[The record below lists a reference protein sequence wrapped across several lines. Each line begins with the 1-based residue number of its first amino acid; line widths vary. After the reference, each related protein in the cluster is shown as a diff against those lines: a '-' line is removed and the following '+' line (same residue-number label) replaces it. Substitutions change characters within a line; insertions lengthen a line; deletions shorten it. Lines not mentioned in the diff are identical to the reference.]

1 MKVLSDLIQLST
13 AFSAEVKLDRDFK
26 YDIQVPDGK
35 IEGYIPSNASRKVL
49 ASIIDK
55 LDESTNEKVHLV
67 QASYGKGKSYLL
79 LMLAHLLA
87 NNRPGIL
94 GSFLQKVTDK
104 DEQLDDKLGKKIG
117 QLASR
122 EDKYLIVVPN
132 YADTDFRHALLQGL
146 ITALDAQGIKYRPDT
161 VYRKAAEVLRKWQ
174 ADNPALF
181 TAFAAR
187 VVTKDIETFIAQLER
202 LDHPT
207 YEQFRQY
214 FEAVVG
220 NAFSETDA
228 SNAYDVFAETARSIR
243 PAYRGIVVLYD
254 EFGDMLDKMIN
265 KPEGSGLAVQEFL
278 ESIKHPTAAG
288 TRPNILFV
296 AATHQDP
303 SALAHRQQA
312 DITKIIGRF
321 QRHLLGITN
330 STFTEATDTA
340 ETQEAAELLGTV
352 FLHPEA
358 GRAALAELLTPEYQ
372 DEATRQALKHGLFGH
387 LPKAWVQEQ
396 VVKGLFPL
404 HPLTARLLPKIS
416 NELAQSNRTMFNFL
430 SPSQTEAGGMQHFL
444 NTQAPHRAD
453 TDDEQ
458 PTLFTPDRLLNF
470 FETNLAARE
479 KAGESQAS
487 IWLNDYRN
495 AAGKVTGE
503 TKAERLFRNLLMLKV
518 VRDNRLAP
526 TADMLFYAQDEPR
539 SQRRDFDGLLE
550 TLVTREFLD
559 HDSTNNTYD
568 FPTTGGMT
576 ASQAENEEERKLPE
590 LTLDECATVWKD
602 VQRQGDFVVRQF
614 GTDRVLPTH
623 LAHTPADLRPLL
635 AGLTS
640 YYQGK
645 ADPTDSRGLALYCLA
660 ETPAEETA
668 LRGTI
673 VAAALAAPYVLHAY
687 PRDLTALDGLRTKT
701 RPYRV
706 LQKTLARTEIPNPSP
721 LRERLEARLR
731 AAANSLRTAVKEFFE
746 PVQWRWHYGTEA
758 AQEFAATRKF
768 QAWLEQQVTEQF
780 AQMPDVRD
788 DALWFVGR
796 SKNKEKRNE
805 AFATLYTAL
814 PNLLPLD
821 KPRNALADRILEN
834 LLHSLSLQRTTSNK
848 NQVQYCELREPEKDT
863 PEAAIFAHFDRVLK
877 KPDLASAEDLLL
889 PLLAAPF
896 GLSEHLVK
904 FFFGLYHRLHP
915 LQLTVYKNRK
925 DQPHTLQSLEAL
937 LQNPAQ
943 YGQYAVRRII
953 LSGPMSRYLTQL
965 RELFNEKSASSFADV
980 ARQFKGV
987 WQLLA
992 PVQRALVKR
1001 RGGKAAEFYAAL
1013 ADLKQDIGETEAQEL
1028 FLDTLPNA
1036 LLGLTTSE
1044 AFIDDS
1050 EQVAKFVQRL
1060 RELKELPVKEE
1071 KDFERET
1078 LRELGQGVFG
1088 VTVDSKESLQAAAKA
1103 WYDGLAS
1110 PARLHRY
1117 ENSGLNK
1124 WLELLRDGP
1133 QGQDLTTWYLRDIPE
1148 NSMRDW
1154 ADELAGRQLGLVK
1167 EFAQHKAAAD
1177 SFKRPALPLMQRI
1190 ARGAFGVTSAECAS
1204 ETAFADLFRNWYE
1217 QLSPL
1222 ARQHSFA
1229 DQAVAWLLTNIT
1241 STAPAAQTYLD
1252 TIPRRW
1258 REQGSLQA
1266 AVADSWEEWSET
1278 TAKAVAD
1285 EYERCIG
1292 EVNNWRPPIAEAD
1305 FFQQIGA
1312 IFNLPA
1318 TDTAAQLLAGLQ
1330 TDWLAQLPERT
1341 RQAPWAGQATDE
1353 ALLMSQLLQPADGHA
1368 FFSQTLPERW
1378 KLGQLATMDDATVRR
1393 FLEKLAAVRTQVEGY
1408 RRPLL
1413 EVVQKLK
1420 RNKTDVLT
1428 SPAEYLNSLNNF
1440 MREKPAYKHRAEEH
1454 DTLTEAP
1461 ARLLLAQLR
1470 KTGKLEQ
1477 VVATFATA
1485 LDVPADPHFWTKEQ
1499 QETFVT
1505 AWKNAQDVLFAW
1517 QFPED
1522 RNFADARQKLTTQV
1536 AAICTEYSLS
1546 KAQLRKILD
1555 DLMPTS

>member
-1 MKVLSDLIQLST
+1 MKAISDLIQLST

-26 YDIQVPDGK
+26 YGIEVHDGK
-35 IEGYIPSNASRKVL
+35 IEGYIPSNASRKIL

-79 LMLAHLLA
+79 LMLANLLA

-94 GSFLQKVTDK
+94 DSFLQKVIDK
-104 DEQLDDKLGKKIG
+104 EGQLDDKLGEKIG
-117 QLASR
+117 QLAGR
-122 EDKYLIVVPN
+122 KDKYLIVVPN

-146 ITALDAQGIKYRPDT
+146 ITALDAQGIAYRPDT

-174 ADNPALF
+174 VDNPALF

-187 VVTKDIETFIAQLER
+187 VVTKDIETFIAQLNK

-207 YEQFRQY
+207 YEQLRQY
-214 FEAVVG
+214 FKDVVG

-228 SNAYDVFAETARSIR
+228 SNAYDVFVETARSIR
-243 PAYRGIVVLYD
+243 PAYRGIVILYD

-278 ESIKHPTAAG
+278 ESIKHPTTAG
-288 TRPNILFV
+288 ARPNILFV

-303 SALAHRQQA
+303 SALAKSQRA

-321 QRHLLGITN
+321 QRHLLGILN
-330 STFTEATDTA
+330 STFVDTDDAA

-358 GRAALAELLTPEYQ
+358 GRATLAELLTPEYQ
-372 DEATRQALKHGLFGH
+372 DDATQQAIKHGLFGQ
-387 LPKAWVQEQ
+387 LPDAWVRRQ

-430 SPSQTEAGGMQHFL
+430 SPTQLEAGGMQHFL
-444 NTQAPHRAD
+444 DTQTSHRAD
-453 TDDEQ
+453 GDER
-458 PTLFTPDRLLNF
+458 PALFTPDRLLNF

-479 KAGESQAS
+479 KAGESQAG

-495 AAGKVTGE
+495 AAGRVTGE

-539 SQRRDFDGLLE
+539 SQRRDFDSLLE

-559 HDSTNNTYD
+559 RDSTNNTYD

-590 LTLDECATVWKD
+590 LTLDECAAVWQD
-602 VQRQGDFVVRQF
+602 VQRRPDFVVRQF

-668 LRGTI
+668 LAHTI

-731 AAANSLRTAVKEFFE
+731 TAANGLRTAVKEFFE

-758 AQEFAATRKF
+758 GQEFTATRKF
-768 QAWLEQQVTEQF
+768 QVWLEQQVTEQF

-796 SKNKEKRNE
+796 SKNTAKRNE
-805 AFATLYTAL
+805 AFVTLYTA
-814 PNLLPLD
+814 PQNLLPLD
-821 KPRNALADRILEN
+821 TPRNALADRILEN

-877 KPDLASAEDLLL
+877 KSDLASAEELLL

-904 FFFGLYHRLHP
+904 FFFGLYHRLNP

-925 DQPHTLQSLEAL
+925 DLPHTLQSLENL

-953 LSGPMSRYLTQL
+953 LSGPMSRYLRQL
-965 RELFNEKSASSFADV
+965 RELFNEQSANSFAAV

-987 WQLLA
+987 WQLLT
-992 PVQRALVKR
+992 PVQRALVHR

-1013 ADLKQDIGETEAQEL
+1013 AEMSPTIGETEAQEL
-1028 FLDTLPNA
+1028 FLDTLPNT
-1036 LLGLTTSE
+1036 LLGITSRE
-1044 AFIDDS
+1044 TFIDDS
-1050 EQVAKFVQRL
+1050 EHVAKFVQQL

-1088 VTVDSKESLQAAAKA
+1088 VSTDNKDELQAAAKA
-1103 WYDGLAS
+1103 WYDQLAS

-1117 ENSGLNK
+1117 ENPRVNM
-1124 WLELLRDGP
+1124 WLGLLRDGP
-1133 QGQDLTTWYLRDIPE
+1133 QGQDLTSWYLREIPE
-1148 NSMRDW
+1148 NPLRDW
-1154 ADELAGRQLGLVK
+1154 ADGLAGRQLGLVK
-1167 EFAQHKAAAD
+1167 EFTQHKAEVDA
-1177 SFKRPALPLMQRI
+1177 FKRPALPLMQRI
-1190 ARGAFGVTSAECAS
+1190 ARGAFGVINAECAS
-1204 ETAFADLFRNWYE
+1204 ETAFAGLFRNWHE
-1217 QLSPL
+1217 KLSPL
-1222 ARQHSFA
+1222 AQQHSFA
-1229 DQAVAWLLTNIT
+1229 DPAVAWLMSNLT

-1266 AVADSWEEWSET
+1266 LLADSWEEWSET
-1278 TAKAVAD
+1278 AEKAVAD
-1285 EYERCIG
+1285 KYEHCIG
-1292 EVNNWRPPIAEAD
+1292 EVNNWRPPIAEAN

-1312 IFNLPA
+1312 VFNLPA

-1330 TDWLAQLPERT
+1330 TDWLAHLPERT
-1341 RQAPWAGQATDE
+1341 RQAPWDEQGTDE
-1353 ALLMSQLLQPADGHA
+1353 ALLMRYLQQPADSHT

-1378 KLGQLATMDDATVRR
+1378 KLGQLATMNDATVSR
-1393 FLEKLAAVRTQVEGY
+1393 FMEKMAAVRSQVESY

-1420 RNKTDVLT
+1420 RNKTDRFD
-1428 SPAEYLNSLNNF
+1428 SPAEYRNLLTNAL
-1440 MREKPAYKHRAEEH
+1440 RDTPAYKHRAEEH
-1454 DTLTEAP
+1454 DTLTKAP

-1470 KTGKLEQ
+1470 TTVPLEKL
-1477 VVATFATA
+1477 VAGFATA
-1485 LDVPADPHFWTKEQ
+1485 LQLPAEPHFWSKEQ
-1499 QETFVT
+1499 QETFVA
-1505 AWKNAQDVLFAW
+1505 AWKNAQDALFAW
-1517 QFPED
+1517 
-1522 RNFADARQKLTTQV
+1522 
-1536 AAICTEYSLS
+1536 
-1546 KAQLRKILD
+1546 
-1555 DLMPTS
+1555 